1 MDNLNPAP
9 AFNPQQTKKDEMT
22 RELRK
27 ARNWILAVGLIM
39 FTFDMVMVYAVYG
52 DRLPSYWKTKIL
64 TYDLIILGF
73 FVGMY
78 ILAYSKPVLACVL
91 ALCGFWGLHLYLA
104 TINPSSLKD
113 GIIMKILFTVALIN
127 GIKSANNAEKLKKE
141 LEQVFA

>member
-1 MDNLNPAP
+1 MDNT
-9 AFNPQQTKKDEMT
+9 FNPDQFKRDQLT

-27 ARNWILAVGLIM
+27 ARNWILAVGIIM
-39 FTFDMVMVYAVYG
+39 FVVDMVFIYG
-52 DRLPSYWKTKIL
+52 LYDRQIPQEWKSRLL

-91 ALCGFWGLHLYLA
+91 ALCGFWALHLYLA
-104 TINPSSLKD
+104 SVNPASLTQ
-113 GIIMKILFTVALIN
+113 GLVMKIFFTLALVN

-141 LEQVFA
+141 LAHVFG